1 MCRSLCSPNSWW
13 RWSLCWV
20 RCLCPWSWTTWAAS
34 TRLKAWRARPMP
46 RCAGCST
53 AATPGS
59 SSPAP
64 ICVHRWA
71 ALPMPTRCRWA
82 AIWCAPRP
90 SAWSGAATGRTPPR
104 RRAPS
109 TMPTWWT
116 CCRPGRART
125 RPWTASW
132 WTTPQGCMASTARPD
147 TPRKTDAMF
156 LLQAPQVC
164 ELESFTTMPDA
175 LRHPER
181 SDWADANRSGAVTD
195 SFLEG
200 PVFDA
205 AGHLYVADIPWG
217 RVFRIDPQGAWTLVA
232 EYDGE
237 PNGMKFL
244 DERTLLITYYKNGL
258 MRLEVA
264 TGRIS
269 PYLQRRNSERF
280 KGVNDLVFDA
290 EGNLYFTDQ
299 GQSGLHDPSGRL
311 YRLRPDGRLDLLL
324 ANVPSPNGVALSP
337 DGRVLYLAVTRGN
350 CVWRVPLL
358 PDGSVAKVG
367 QFFTSYGPSGPD
379 GLAVDD
385 QGRLLVANPGLGLV
399 WVLNHRAEP
408 VQVLRGVPGSS
419 LTNLAFG
426 GADRRTLY
434 VTDSTHGRILRARL
448 EAPGLALHGLN
459 KG

>member
-1 MCRSLCSPNSWW
+1 
-13 RWSLCWV
+13 
-20 RCLCPWSWTTWAAS
+20 
-34 TRLKAWRARPMP
+34 
-46 RCAGCST
+46 
-53 AATPGS
+53 
-59 SSPAP
+59 
-64 ICVHRWA
+64 
-71 ALPMPTRCRWA
+71 
-82 AIWCAPRP
+82 
-90 SAWSGAATGRTPPR
+90 
-104 RRAPS
+104 
-109 TMPTWWT
+109 
-116 CCRPGRART
+116 
-125 RPWTASW
+125 
-132 WTTPQGCMASTARPD
+132 
-147 TPRKTDAMF
+147 MF
-156 LLQAPQVC
+156 LLQAPQVRD
-164 ELESFTTMPDA
+164 LEPFTTMPDA
-175 LRHPER
+175 LRRPQR
-181 SDWADANRSGAVTD
+181 SDWADANRGGAVTD

-244 DERTLLITYYKNGL
+244 DARTLLITDYKNGL
-258 MRLEVA
+258 MRLDVA

-269 PYLQRRNSERF
+269 AHLLRRNSERF

-311 YRLRPDGRLDLLL
+311 YR
-324 ANVPSPNGVALSP
+324 
-337 DGRVLYLAVTRGN
+337 
-350 CVWRVPLL
+350 LL

-408 VQVLRGVPGSS
+408 VLVLRGEPGSS

-434 VTDSTHGRILRARL
+434 VTDSTHGRILRATL

-459 KG
+459 RD

>member
-1 MCRSLCSPNSWW
+1 
-13 RWSLCWV
+13 
-20 RCLCPWSWTTWAAS
+20 
-34 TRLKAWRARPMP
+34 
-46 RCAGCST
+46 
-53 AATPGS
+53 
-59 SSPAP
+59 
-64 ICVHRWA
+64 
-71 ALPMPTRCRWA
+71 
-82 AIWCAPRP
+82 
-90 SAWSGAATGRTPPR
+90 
-104 RRAPS
+104 
-109 TMPTWWT
+109 
-116 CCRPGRART
+116 
-125 RPWTASW
+125 
-132 WTTPQGCMASTARPD
+132 
-147 TPRKTDAMF
+147 MF
-156 LLQAPQVC
+156 LLQAPQVRD
-164 ELESFTTMPDA
+164 LEPFTTMPDA
-175 LRHPER
+175 LRRPQR
-181 SDWADANRSGAVTD
+181 SDWADANRGGAVTD

-244 DERTLLITYYKNGL
+244 DARTLLITDYKNGL
-258 MRLEVA
+258 MRLDVA

-269 PYLQRRNSERF
+269 AHLLRRNSERF

-337 DGRVLYLAVTRGN
+337 DGRV
-350 CVWRVPLL
+350 
-358 PDGSVAKVG
+358 AKVG

-408 VQVLRGVPGSS
+408 VLVLRGEPGSS

-434 VTDSTHGRILRARL
+434 VTDSTHGRILRATL

-459 KG
+459 RD